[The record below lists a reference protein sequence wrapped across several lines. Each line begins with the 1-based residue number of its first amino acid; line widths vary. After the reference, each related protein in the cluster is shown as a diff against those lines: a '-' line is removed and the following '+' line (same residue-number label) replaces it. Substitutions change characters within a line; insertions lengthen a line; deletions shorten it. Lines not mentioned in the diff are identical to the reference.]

1 METRPNVMEAVGA
14 DTDIVYQ
21 IKTPP
26 KFLMQR
32 VEDVVE
38 LFIQALNSDG

>member
-1 METRPNVMEAVGA
+1 MEAVGA
-14 DTDIVYQ
+14 DTTNSNIVQQ

-26 KFLMQR
+26 KCLMQR
-32 VEDVVE
+32 VEDLVQ